1 MIGAGA
7 DAGADSAAG
16 GAGDVAAA
24 GLEQAEAEGG
34 GEPGGEA
41 TQYTGR
47 GQPDSLRSTTAHRLV
62 RILNLTLES
71 IINTR
76 GLRYGTCSACRR
88 YRCST

>member
-62 RILNLTLES
+62 RILNLAFKN

-76 GLRYGTCSACRR
+76 GVRYGTCSACQR
-88 YRCST
+88 YQCST